1 MTKIRANDFESVV
14 KMVSPIRDPK
24 GLCIVLEDER
34 DLLEIAQ
41 GFSGHS
47 RLEVV
52 DSSHD
57 GVTIYE
63 GYTRLTSMY
72 RRGDTV
78 TLVLGKVE
86 S

>member
-1 MTKIRANDFESVV
+1 MKKIMANEFESSVE
-14 KMVSPIRDPK
+14 MVSPVREPK
-24 GLCIVLEDER
+24 GLCIVLDDER

-41 GFSGHS
+41 DFSGHS

-52 DSSHD
+52 DSHHD

-63 GYTRLTSMY
+63 GYTQITSMY

-78 TLVLGKVE
+78 TLVLGKSE
-86 S
+86 G